1 MPCCWRT
8 PLEKCHNCDERLQGK
23 VRRCPHCG
31 HMNRRI
37 TPQPFISANMDRVL
51 GFVLGAIL
59 MCIALSGLI
68 IVPVLLVCLHEK
80 RPQFCSGLVA
90 GLAVV
95 NAVLL
100 GVVLNCVWEQ
110 YSPNRDESDAS
121 MPAAAALDARTQE
134 SRVGSSGE
142 LWAELPETVFA
153 IAISAG
159 EIFGRFGCY
168 FGGCCYGKS
177 CNLPWAVYQHG
188 AFRHPTQIYLSL
200 ANFAILGILLIYNR
214 KSPPES
220 ALFYIQAALYSIF
233 RFVMEF
239 WRETPPP
246 VMGLSIAQWA
256 CIVGFLFFSYRF
268 TKLRKCVPSLCPDA
282 VSASKS

>member
-1 MPCCWRT
+1 MTLSAISYAAGYTTGLLAFLWMART
-8 PLEKCHNCDERLQGK
+8 RKLMTEGVIILMFAGLLGGLAFAGLTQRIIGGTAGK
-23 VRRCPHCG
+23 
-31 HMNRRI
+31 
-37 TPQPFISANMDRVL
+37 T
-51 GFVLGAIL
+51 VLGAIAGGYL
-59 MCIALSGLI
+59 CVA
-68 IVPVLLVCLHEK
+68 VCK
-80 RPQFCSGLVA
+80 K
-90 GLAVV
+90 
-95 NAVLL
+95 LL
-100 GVVLNCVWEQ
+100 GVRRPLG
-110 YSPNRDESDAS
+110 D
-121 MPAAAALDARTQE
+121 L
-134 SRVGSSGE
+134 
-142 LWAELPETVFA
+142 FA

-159 EIFGRFGCY
+159 EILGRFGCY
-168 FGGCCYGKS
+168 FGKCCYGKS

-214 KSPPES
+214 KSPPEN
-220 ALFYIQAALYSIF
+220 ALFYMQAALYSIF

-256 CIVGFLFFSYRF
+256 CIVGFLFFGYRF